1 MVVVVVVVIL
11 EAAGG
16 RRRRED
22 NKINNNVVA
31 MVEHVPLHSYIAGL
45 QSKIQT
51 ARTAKGHPVV

>member
-1 MVVVVVVVIL
+1 MVVVVVIL

-16 RRRRED
+16 RRRREED